1 MRRILGFARLGR
13 AIAALV
19 IAVVMLSPAA
29 AQARWLRAE
38 SAKFI
43 IYSDGDERSLRD
55 YVGKLEEFD
64 TILRA
69 FNGVDPKGVPPRKF
83 EIYLVKKDADFLR
96 VFPGSDERIRG
107 IYSTSPGDIFATAIV
122 TPLGGGSS
130 SGGVGSRVR
139 SRGDVDSDNTVL
151 HEYTHHFMFQYA
163 PYAYPTWLVEGY
175 AEYYGT
181 TIIDNG
187 YFEVGYFD
195 KGRGEDLLHNKWI
208 SMEDLLGK
216 SLGEINPDKH
226 TQFYAEGWLL
236 THYLM
241 STPEH
246 RAQLAKYMNLVG
258 RGADPVTAMQDATG
272 LAPAALFAT
281 LNAYAK
287 GNIVSLRTPFKRPD
301 YPMTVTEMPPSADDL
316 LLEGQRI
323 KLGNIDKAGQPALL
337 AKVRAA
343 AAKYPDDRLARLA
356 LARVET
362 EFGDRTAGEVVLGRL
377 LTANPQDAEALLV
390 LANSRMDLGDS
401 DEDKREPLY
410 REAGKLLGRA
420 YQADPDRYQVLFGYI
435 RSRMVES
442 SFPTD
447 NDMQVMLT
455 AHDLAP
461 QVEEIT
467 LIAAR
472 ALMRRKR
479 FDEARGLL
487 GPVAN
492 SPHGG
497 EAAAQAKALLKQ
509 IANFTGQ
516 ADEP

>member
-1 MRRILGFARLGR
+1 MRRVLNLAWLGR
-13 AIAALV
+13 AAT
-19 IAVVMLSPAA
+19 AVVVAMVMLSPGA

-43 IYSDGDERSLRD
+43 IYSDGDERGLRD

-64 TILRA
+64 MVLRA
-69 FNGVDPKGVPPRKF
+69 FNGIDPKGVPPRKF
-83 EIYLVKKDADFLR
+83 EIYLVKQDKDFLR
-96 VFPGSDERIRG
+96 VFPGSDPRIRG
-107 IYSTSPGDIFATAIV
+107 IYSTSTGDIFATAILS
-122 TPLGGGSS
+122 PLGGS
-130 SGGVGSRVR
+130 SGGNRIKA
-139 SRGDVDSDNTVL
+139 RGDVDSDNTVL

-175 AEYYGT
+175 AEYYAT
-181 TIIDNG
+181 TIINNA

-208 SMEDLLGK
+208 PMEDLLGK
-216 SLGEINPDKH
+216 GLSDINPDKH

-246 RAQLAKYMNLVG
+246 RVQLAKYMKLVG
-258 RGADPVTAMQDATG
+258 KGASPVTAMQDATG

-281 LNAYAK
+281 LNAYAR
-287 GNIVSLRTPFKRPD
+287 GNIVSYRTPYKRPD
-301 YPMTVTEMPPSADDL
+301 FPMTVTEMPPSADDL
-316 LLEGQRI
+316 LLENQQI
-323 KLGNIDKAGQPALL
+323 KRGGLDKAGQQALL
-337 AKVRAA
+337 ATVRLAA
-343 AAKYPDDRLARLA
+343 PKYPSDRLAQLT
-356 LARVET
+356 LARAET
-362 EFGDRTAGEVVLGRL
+362 EFGDRAAGEAILGRL
-377 LTANPQDAEALLV
+377 LVANAQDSEALLI

-401 DEDKREPLY
+401 DNDKRDGLY

-420 YQADPDRYQVLFGYI
+420 YQADPDRYQVLYGYI
-435 RSRMVES
+435 RSRMVEY

-447 NDMQVMLT
+447 NDMQVLLT

-467 LIAAR
+467 LISAR
-472 ALMRRKR
+472 ALMRKKR
-479 FDEARGLL
+479 FDEARILL

-497 EAAAQAKALLKQ
+497 EAAAVAKSLLKQ
-509 IANFTGQ
+509 IANFTGD
-516 ADEP
+516 AGEP